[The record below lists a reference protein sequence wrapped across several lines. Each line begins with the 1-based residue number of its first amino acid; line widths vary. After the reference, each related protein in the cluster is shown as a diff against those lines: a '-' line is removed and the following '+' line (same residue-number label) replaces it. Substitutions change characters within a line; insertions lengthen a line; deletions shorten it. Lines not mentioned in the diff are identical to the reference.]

1 MCTCKC
7 IYSIPIRYWYSQGR
21 LQCPA
26 SMPPKYL
33 LCIHSSS
40 SWGIYRSMGEFL
52 VNMSYVGLGF
62 KSQLHRNHFLFSFF
76 SIPKSIVSN
85 ICIIKLRIG
94 CQCLTFYSDSV
105 TDLWQFRLTLS
116 CRTIEKHRALSPGLR
131 VVVHTFNPATCE
143 AETGWSL
150 KFQVSMVYIR
160 ISRPAWVIARY

>member
-1 MCTCKC
+1 MCALVSAFTVFPLDTGILREDYSAPPRCPPN
-7 IYSIPIRYWYSQGR
+7 IYYAYTVPRAG
-21 LQCPA
+21 
-26 SMPPKYL
+26 
-33 LCIHSSS
+33 
-40 SWGIYRSMGEFL
+40 SMGEFL